1 MTTTLTTT
9 TLKKTV
15 PPPPPPPAWFLLPET
30 NSVDCCTSRR
40 RLWNARVV
48 RDDDDDDDDDDDVEE
63 TTALKKESS
72 SSKKR
77 NGGGGVDARRRRR
90 PRRPPGEETKTT
102 TTKGGGEERSL
113 ARRAA
118 EKHREKLLLM
128 RKEEASSSSSEKE
141 EKKKEEEEE
150 EEDEERATTK
160 SRTTTLRAYATEN
173 AQLREALRKS
183 VARARRLETELE
195 ETTESLSA
203 CEGALKDARVSHR
216 ALQKDSRECR
226 ARDRDALKSLRKTLE
241 ERERISRGERAR
253 CGRALR
259 YAMDCLRAH
268 APLMKDE
275 RNEGG
280 SVLGSVVAE
289 LARLTEIAASAGDF
303 GFREYGERNDGE
315 DVHVQKHTAYKN
327 LRTREET
334 EDKDEA
340 ERAHQRHVDA
350 MREAKTKITRLED
363 ERKHLLQ
370 TLEDATHPI
379 KEYNTAKESIFTSTP
394 TSRDEFLFD
403 RHAME
408 ASATHEKAT
417 KARIEKTTFA
427 LPGADALARD
437 IDAIDAELKKLASA
451 FEDKQQQQ
459 RAM

>member
-1 MTTTLTTT
+1 MTTT
-9 TLKKTV
+9 TLKTV
-15 PPPPPPPAWFLLPET
+15 PPPPPPPPAWFLLPET
-30 NSVDCCTSRR
+30 SVDCSASRR
-40 RLWNARVV
+40 RNVRDA
-48 RDDDDDDDDDDDVEE
+48 RDDDENDDDDDVE
-63 TTALKKESS
+63 TSALKKESS
-72 SSKKR
+72 KKR
-77 NGGGGVDARRRRR
+77 NGGVDARRRRR
-90 PRRPPGEETKTT
+90 RGET
-102 TTKGGGEERSL
+102 TTKGEERSL

-118 EKHREKLLLM
+118 EKHREKLL
-128 RKEEASSSSSEKE
+128 RKEASSSSEKE
-141 EKKKEEEEE
+141 EKKEEEEE
-150 EEDEERATTK
+150 EEERATK
-160 SRTTTLRAYATEN
+160 SRTTTLRAYAAEN

-451 FEDKQQQQ
+451 FEDKQQQ

>member
-1 MTTTLTTT
+1 MTTTTV
-9 TLKKTV
+9 KTV
-15 PPPPPPPAWFLLPET
+15 PPPPPPPAAWFLLPET
-30 NSVDCCTSRR
+30 SVDCSASRR
-40 RLWNARVV
+40 RRNAR
-48 RDDDDDDDDDDDVEE
+48 DEHDEENDDDDDVEE

-72 SSKKR
+72 SKR
-77 NGGGGVDARRRRR
+77 RNGGGGGVDARRRRR
-90 PRRPPGEETKTT
+90 RRPRPTGETKTT
-102 TTKGGGEERSL
+102 TKGGEERSL

-118 EKHREKLLLM
+118 EKHREKLLM
-128 RKEEASSSSSEKE
+128 RKEASSSSEKE
-141 EKKKEEEEE
+141 EKKEEEEE
-150 EEDEERATTK
+150 EEERATLK
-160 SRTTTLRAYATEN
+160 SRTTTLRAYAAEN

-183 VARARRLETELE
+183 LARARCLETELE

-417 KARIEKTTFA
+417 KARIEKTAFA

-459 RAM
+459 SAM

>member
-1 MTTTLTTT
+1 MTTT
-9 TLKKTV
+9 TLKTV

-30 NSVDCCTSRR
+30 SVDCSASRR
-40 RLWNARVV
+40 RNVRDA
-48 RDDDDDDDDDDDVEE
+48 RDDDENDDDDDVE
-63 TTALKKESS
+63 TSALKKESS
-72 SSKKR
+72 KKR
-77 NGGGGVDARRRRR
+77 NGGVDARRRRR
-90 PRRPPGEETKTT
+90 RGET
-102 TTKGGGEERSL
+102 TTKGEERSL

-118 EKHREKLLLM
+118 EKHREKLL
-128 RKEEASSSSSEKE
+128 RKEASSSSEKE
-141 EKKKEEEEE
+141 EKKEEEEE
-150 EEDEERATTK
+150 EEERATK
-160 SRTTTLRAYATEN
+160 SRTTTLRAYAAEN

-417 KARIEKTTFA
+417 KARIEKTAFA

-451 FEDKQQQQ
+451 FEDKQQQ

>member
-15 PPPPPPPAWFLLPET
+15 PPPPPPPPPPAWFLLPET
-30 NSVDCCTSRR
+30 KSVDCCNTSRR
-40 RLWNARVV
+40 RRNACV
-48 RDDDDDDDDDDDVEE
+48 RDDDDDDDDDVEE

-72 SSKKR
+72 SKKR

-90 PRRPPGEETKTT
+90 RRRPPGEETKTT

-141 EKKKEEEEE
+141 EKKKKEEEEE
-150 EEDEERATTK
+150 EEEEERATTK
-160 SRTTTLRAYATEN
+160 SRTTTLRAYAAEN

-451 FEDKQQQQ
+451 FEDKQQQ

>member
-1 MTTTLTTT
+1 
-9 TLKKTV
+9 
-15 PPPPPPPAWFLLPET
+15 
-30 NSVDCCTSRR
+30 
-40 RLWNARVV
+40 
-48 RDDDDDDDDDDDVEE
+48 
-63 TTALKKESS
+63 
-72 SSKKR
+72 
-77 NGGGGVDARRRRR
+77 
-90 PRRPPGEETKTT
+90 
-102 TTKGGGEERSL
+102 
-113 ARRAA
+113 
-118 EKHREKLLLM
+118 M
-128 RKEEASSSSSEKE
+128 RKEASSSSEKE
-141 EKKKEEEEE
+141 EKKEEEEE
-150 EEDEERATTK
+150 EEERATK
-160 SRTTTLRAYATEN
+160 SRTTTLRAYAAEN

-408 ASATHEKAT
+408 ASATNEKAT
-417 KARIEKTTFA
+417 ARIEKNTFA
-427 LPGADALARD
+427 LLGADALARD
-437 IDAIDAELKKLASA
+437 IDTIDSELKKLASA
-451 FEDKQQQQ
+451 FEDKQQQ

>member
-1 MTTTLTTT
+1 MTTT
-9 TLKKTV
+9 TLKTV
-15 PPPPPPPAWFLLPET
+15 PPPPPPAAWFLLPET
-30 NSVDCCTSRR
+30 SVDCSASRR
-40 RLWNARVV
+40 RRNAR
-48 RDDDDDDDDDDDVEE
+48 DEHDEENDDDDDVEE

-72 SSKKR
+72 SKKR
-77 NGGGGVDARRRRR
+77 NGGGGGVDARRRRR
-90 PRRPPGEETKTT
+90 PRPTGETKTT
-102 TTKGGGEERSL
+102 TKGGEERSL

-118 EKHREKLLLM
+118 EKHREKLLMM
-128 RKEEASSSSSEKE
+128 RKEASSSSEKE
-141 EKKKEEEEE
+141 EKKEEEEE
-150 EEDEERATTK
+150 EERATTK
-160 SRTTTLRAYATEN
+160 SRTTTLRAYAAEN

-216 ALQKDSRECR
+216 ALQKDSGECR

-350 MREAKTKITRLED
+350 KREAKTKITRLED

-459 RAM
+459 SAM

>member
-1 MTTTLTTT
+1 MTTT
-9 TLKKTV
+9 TLKTV
-15 PPPPPPPAWFLLPET
+15 PPPPPPPPPPAWFLLPET
-30 NSVDCCTSRR
+30 SVDCSASRR
-40 RLWNARVV
+40 RNVRDA
-48 RDDDDDDDDDDDVEE
+48 RDDDENDDDDDVE
-63 TTALKKESS
+63 TPALKKESS
-72 SSKKR
+72 KKR
-77 NGGGGVDARRRRR
+77 NGGVDARRRRR
-90 PRRPPGEETKTT
+90 RGET
-102 TTKGGGEERSL
+102 TTKGEERSL

-118 EKHREKLLLM
+118 EKHREKLL
-128 RKEEASSSSSEKE
+128 RKEASSSSEKE
-141 EKKKEEEEE
+141 EKKEEEEE
-150 EEDEERATTK
+150 EEEEEERATLK
-160 SRTTTLRAYATEN
+160 SRTTTLRAYAAEN

-289 LARLTEIAASAGDF
+289 LARLTEIAVSAGDF
-303 GFREYGERNDGE
+303 GFREYSERNDGE
-315 DVHVQKHTAYKN
+315 DVHMRKHTAYKN

-451 FEDKQQQQ
+451 FEDKQQQ